1 MDVFITGATGYIG
14 GAVAVRLIE
23 AGHKVSGLARSPEKA
38 AQLARFGMT
47 PILGSLEDSA
57 LLAREARRADAVI
70 NAADSDHRGAVEA
83 LIEALAGSGK
93 ALLHTSGSSIV
104 ADDAR
109 GEPSDAVYDELS
121 LPAPKPDKAAR
132 VAIDRLVQA
141 SADRGIR
148 SMVICN
154 TLIYGHGRGPHRD
167 SIQLPALASQARKS
181 GIARHVGRGLNIWS
195 NVHIDDVAELYLLAL
210 EKAPAGSF
218 LFAENGEAS
227 FREMVGAISER
238 LGTGAAQPWPVEDAV
253 KEWGFERAVY
263 ALGSNSRVRGRQT
276 RALTGWAPQ
285 HESVLAWISSELETS
300 YT

>member
-1 MDVFITGATGYIG
+1 
-14 GAVAVRLIE
+14 
-23 AGHKVSGLARSPEKA
+23 
-38 AQLARFGMT
+38 
-47 PILGSLEDSA
+47 
-57 LLAREARRADAVI
+57 
-70 NAADSDHRGAVEA
+70 
-83 LIEALAGSGK
+83 
-93 ALLHTSGSSIV
+93 
-104 ADDAR
+104 
-109 GEPSDAVYDELS
+109 
-121 LPAPKPDKAAR
+121 
-132 VAIDRLVQA
+132 
-141 SADRGIR
+141 
-148 SMVICN
+148 
-154 TLIYGHGRGPHRD
+154 
-167 SIQLPALASQARKS
+167 LPALASQARKS